1 MKFVIITTSDISA
14 SDELSGGSGIVGA
27 GLMFNCRCVSCLH
40 RLFVFP
46 VSGADV
52 HVPAQHVVRGSAP
65 GEGGHR
71 DVLPGS
77 HPLPLLLL
85 ALPHSLLPL

>member
-1 MKFVIITTSDISA
+1 M
-14 SDELSGGSGIVGA
+14 IVTA
-27 GLMFNCRCVSCLH
+27 CLR
-40 RLFVFP
+40 RLLVFP

-52 HVPAQHVVRGSAP
+52 HVPAQHVVCGSAP

-71 DVLPGS
+71 DVFPGS

-85 ALPHSLLPL
+85 ALPHSLLPLGGRLQSLLQVRVRH